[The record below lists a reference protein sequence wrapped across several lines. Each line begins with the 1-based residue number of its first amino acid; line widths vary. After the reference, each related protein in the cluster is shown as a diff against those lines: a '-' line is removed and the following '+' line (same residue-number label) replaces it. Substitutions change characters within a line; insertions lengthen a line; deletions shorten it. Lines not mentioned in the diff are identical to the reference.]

1 MKICLIQNSASVDR
15 IFSERSLA
23 KLRSMGEVVI
33 NDGDASVESVK
44 KAIKGADV
52 AITSW
57 GNTTLTKEILDECPD
72 LKLVVHAAGTVK
84 PIVSDELWDRGIRV
98 TGSPK
103 PLGQGVAETALGFA
117 ISASKNF
124 YNLNTSIH
132 TGGWGAGGTGTDIS
146 AQIQEVTELYEI
158 TVGVVSSG
166 WVGRHMIKLLQNFDV
181 DVLLY
186 DPFVTEEK
194 CAEMGCTKVDFET
207 LLQKS
212 DIVSIHAPS
221 IPATNHMF
229 NAETLKLMKKDAVL
243 INTARGSI
251 VDEKALYEHM
261 KAGNLKYACID
272 VYDPE
277 PPTLD
282 NPLRTLPNVI
292 MTPHLAGLKRNGQRR
307 IGMHAAEEIERF
319 INGEK
324 MECEVTKDML
334 ATMA

>member
-1 MKICLIQNSASVDR
+1 MKISLIQSNATVPN
-15 IFSERSLA
+15 IFSERALN

-33 NDGDASVESVK
+33 NEGDASVESVK
-44 KAIKGADV
+44 KAIAGADI

-57 GNTTLTKEILDECPD
+57 GNTTLTKEILDECPN

-84 PIVSDELWDRGIRV
+84 PIVSDELWERGIRV

-103 PLGQGVAETALGFA
+103 PLGQGVAETALGLT

-124 YNLNTSIH
+124 YNLNTNLH
-132 TGGWGAGGTGTDIS
+132 NGGWAEGKENIR
-146 AQIQEVTELYEI
+146 ELYEL

-166 WVGRHMIKLLQNFDV
+166 WVGRHYIKLLQNFDV

-186 DPFVTEEK
+186 DPYVTDEK
-194 CAEMGCTKVDFET
+194 AAEMGCKKADFET
-207 LLQKS
+207 LLKEC
-212 DIVSIHAPS
+212 DIISIHAPS
-221 IPATNHMF
+221 IPATNNLF

-251 VDEKALYEHM
+251 VDEAALYEHM
-261 KAGNLKYACID
+261 KAGNLKYACLD
-272 VYDPE
+272 VFNPE
-277 PPTLD
+277 PPATD

-292 MTPHLAGLKRNGQRR
+292 LTPHLAGLAQNGRRR
-307 IGMHAAEEIERF
+307 IGMHAAEEIEHF

-324 MECEVTKDML
+324 MECEVLKEML
-334 ATMA
+334 ETMA

>member
-1 MKICLIQNSASVDR
+1 MKIALIQNSNSIDR
-15 IFSERSLA
+15 IFSERALA
-23 KLRSMGEVVI
+23 KLRTMGEVVI
-33 NDGDASVESVK
+33 NEGDASIECVK
-44 KAIKGADV
+44 KTIKGADV

-72 LKLVVHAAGTVK
+72 LKLVVHAAGSVK
-84 PIVSDELWDRGIRV
+84 PIVSDEMWERGIRL

-124 YNLNTSIH
+124 YNLNADIKA
-132 TGGWGAGGTGTDIS
+132 GGWGPAGTGNDIS
-146 AQIQEVTELYEI
+146 GQIQQVTELYEI

-186 DPFVTEEK
+186 DPFVTDEK
-194 CAEMGCTKVDFET
+194 CAEMGCRKVDFET
-207 LLQKS
+207 LLKES

-272 VYDPE
+272 VFDPE
-277 PPTLD
+277 PPALD

-307 IGMHAAEEIERF
+307 IGMHAAEEVERF
-319 INGEK
+319 LKGER

>member
-1 MKICLIQNSASVDR
+1 MKISLIQSNATVPN
-15 IFSERSLA
+15 IFSERALN

-33 NDGDASVESVK
+33 NEGDASVESVK
-44 KAIKGADV
+44 KAIAGADI

-57 GNTTLTKEILDECPD
+57 GNTTLTKEILDECPN

-84 PIVSDELWDRGIRV
+84 PIVSDELWERGIRV

-103 PLGQGVAETALGFA
+103 PLGQGVAETALGLT

-124 YNLNTSIH
+124 YNLNTNLH
-132 TGGWGAGGTGTDIS
+132 NGGWAEGKENIR
-146 AQIQEVTELYEI
+146 ELYEL

-166 WVGRHMIKLLQNFDV
+166 WVGRHYIKLLQNFDV

-186 DPFVTEEK
+186 DPYVTDEK
-194 CAEMGCTKVDFET
+194 AAEMGCKKANFET
-207 LLQKS
+207 LLKEC
-212 DIVSIHAPS
+212 DIISIHAPS
-221 IPATNHMF
+221 IPATNNLF

-251 VDEKALYEHM
+251 VDEAALYEHM
-261 KAGNLKYACID
+261 KAGNLKYACLD
-272 VYDPE
+272 VFNPE
-277 PPTLD
+277 PPAAD

-292 MTPHLAGLKRNGQRR
+292 LTPHLAGLAQNGRRR

-324 MECEVTKDML
+324 MECEVLKEML
-334 ATMA
+334 ETMA